1 MKNSASNDVVSALY
15 LSSADK
21 VNLDDVV
28 LNKLPPT
35 KEKRNEDDRVV
46 SHSTP
51 FFSLEMQ
58 KDPGDE
64 LEAVDKIPV
73 PNMWSK
79 EYIGLYCQ
87 YAAVGKSHSVRFLLL
102 LMF

>member
-15 LSSADK
+15 LSSTDK

-35 KEKRNEDDRVV
+35 KEKGNEDDRMV

-87 YAAVGKSHSVRFLLL
+87 YAAVGKSRSVRFLLL